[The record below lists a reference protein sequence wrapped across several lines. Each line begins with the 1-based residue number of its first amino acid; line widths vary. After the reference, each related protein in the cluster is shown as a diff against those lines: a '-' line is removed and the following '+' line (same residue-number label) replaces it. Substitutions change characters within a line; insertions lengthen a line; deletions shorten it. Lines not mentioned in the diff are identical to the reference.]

1 MAISSKMGNPLW
13 SKTTPLSGCFLP
25 AYLTLGAL
33 AGGTVVDVTFP
44 RPYFASNSA
53 LMVRELYGI
62 SLPDLCAATFGEGLS
77 APRLLLIF
85 RGCSGKLISLIAASA
100 CR

>member
-1 MAISSKMGNPLW
+1 MAISSKMGNPLR

-53 LMVRELYGI
+53 LMVRELYGYRCRGLVQLHSANVVI
-62 SLPDLCAATFGEGLS
+62 AVFFGSLRYRYHPLPARLS
-77 APRLLLIF
+77 
-85 RGCSGKLISLIAASA
+85 
-100 CR
+100 